1 MCSVTAVSISLAAI
15 LRSQT
20 FIFSRVFYYFKVGA
34 LRIIERIYFLFPVL
48 LTCFL
53 FVSSPHYT
61 CGLDYFCY
69 HSRHTLVINHSLNMV
84 ASKGHGSCAQAPSSA
99 RFRWIVGQESF
110 QTWSCHCLASRNK
123 LLLST
128 VNLNYLHCWKL
139 EVCEHFL
146 LQLWWWTVIIESV
159 FLPSATLKLE
169 RSCSLIIGKQN
180 YELTRLIQHFLLHH

>member
-1 MCSVTAVSISLAAI
+1 MFNYSRINIFGCYSQISNFHYL
-15 LRSQT
+15 LQSLL
-20 FIFSRVFYYFKVGA
+20 FKVGA
-34 LRIIERIYFLFPVL
+34 LGIIERLYFLFPVL

-69 HSRHTLVINHSLNMV
+69 HSHHTLVINHSLNMV

-128 VNLNYLHCWKL
+128 VNLNVKVYLHCWKL
-139 EVCEHFL
+139 EVWTFL
-146 LQLWWWTVIIESV
+146 VTVMMV
-159 FLPSATLKLE
+159 NGDH
-169 RSCSLIIGKQN
+169 RIGIFAKRDVEAGE
-180 YELTRLIQHFLLHH
+180 ELFFDYR

>member
-1 MCSVTAVSISLAAI
+1 M
-15 LRSQT
+15 
-20 FIFSRVFYYFKVGA
+20 GA
-34 LRIIERIYFLFPVL
+34 LGIIERLYFLFPVL

-69 HSRHTLVINHSLNMV
+69 HSHHTLVINHSLNMV

-146 LQLWWWTVIIESV
+146 LQLWWWMEIIESV
-159 FLPSATLKLE
+159 FLPSVTLKLE

-180 YELTRLIQHFLLHH
+180 YELTRLKQHFLLHH